1 MKKTLLFS
9 ACMLMAAIGFSQ
21 TQFENPGFEGTWQT
35 GGDIAGSEPEPIE
48 WSSLKSA
55 DALTGFAPIVA
66 FQETTNPHSGTYCV
80 RLKVVNSF
88 GVNANGLL
96 TNGRVHADFN
106 PDNGYVYTE
115 DTDAKWNTPFTDMPD
130 SLVFW
135 VKHAPVSGD
144 KSKVEVLLH
153 DLSHDG
159 ELPHDGT
166 TSHWVGKARVDITG
180 AIGSWT
186 RMSAPFEYFSGGPAA
201 PTHMLA
207 VISAGDST
215 IAVANTEMWIDDL
228 ELIYNPIPT
237 VSIAPTA
244 TQNINVGVNGTTL
257 TVTET
262 NGTAVSRQWMVGT
275 TTGGPYTAITPAET
289 GTTYTPNFA
298 SAGIYYVVC
307 ETDFGSQ
314 TLISNEV
321 EVVVV
326 DPATNTVT
334 VTPSAVQT
342 ILTDQNGNVLSATE
356 TPSAATT
363 REWKVSN
370 TSGSGYASFGTPET
384 GLTYTPYFS
393 ALGTYYVI
401 CESDFAGDI
410 KISNEVIINVPSSVG
425 IDEEELI
432 FQLFANEQTI
442 NLNFESEVEGAS
454 ITFYTVEGKQIYLS
468 EVNETSSQHFIDY
481 SGVLIYRLVNGN
493 RIITGKIS
501 L

>member
-1 MKKTLLFS
+1 MFF
-9 ACMLMAAIGFSQ
+9 AAAGFSQ

-66 FQETTNPHSGTYCV
+66 FQETNNPHSGTYCV

-106 PDNGYVYTE
+106 PDNGYVYTV
-115 DTDAKWNTPFTDMPD
+115 DTDAKWNTPFTDTPD

-135 VKHAPVSGD
+135 VKHAPLSGD

-153 DLSHDG
+153 DMSDDA
-159 ELPHDGT
+159 ELPHDGN
-166 TSHWVGKARVDITG
+166 TSNWVGKARVDITG
-180 AIGSWT
+180 TLGSWT
-186 RMSAPFEYFSGGPAA
+186 RMSAPFVYYAGGPAV
-201 PTHMLA
+201 PTHILA

-215 IAVANTEMWIDDL
+215 IAVENTEMWIDDL
-228 ELIYNPIPT
+228 ELIYNPSL
-237 VSIAPTA
+237 SIAPTA
-244 TQNINVGVNGTTL
+244 TQNIDVGVNGNVL
-257 TVTET
+257 TATELH
-262 NGTAVSRQWMVGT
+262 GTVSSRQWMVSST
-275 TTGGPYTAITPAET
+275 AGGPYTPITPAET

-307 ETDFGSQ
+307 ESDFGSV
-314 TLISNEV
+314 TLTSNEV
-321 EVVVV
+321 EIVVV

-334 VTPSAVQT
+334 VTPSAMQT
-342 ILTDQNGNVLSATE
+342 ILTDQNGNLLTATE
-356 TPSAATT
+356 TPAAATS
-363 REWKVSN
+363 REWKFST

-393 ALGTYYVI
+393 TLGTYYVI

-410 KISNEVIINVPSSVG
+410 KISNEVTIDVPSSVG
-425 IDEEELI
+425 IEEEDFKFNI
-432 FQLFANEQTI
+432 YANDNTI
-442 NLNFESEVEGAS
+442 NLTFESSNEESVFS
-454 ITFYTVEGKQIYLS
+454 LYNLEGKQIYISQILNS
-468 EVNETSSQHFIDY
+468 NSQHTIEN
-481 SGVLIYRLVNGN
+481 SGIYIYRLVSGD
-493 RIITGKIS
+493 RIVTGKIS